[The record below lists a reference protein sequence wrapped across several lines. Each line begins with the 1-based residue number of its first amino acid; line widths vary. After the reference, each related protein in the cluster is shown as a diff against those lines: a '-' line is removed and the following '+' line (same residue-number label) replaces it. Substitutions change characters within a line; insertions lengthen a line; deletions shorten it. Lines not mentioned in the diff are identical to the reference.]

1 MDLNGFDWGTS
12 NSWFIETISKEIFEE
27 KIYEKFFEVENG
39 DIVID
44 VGASIGPFTYS
55 ILNKNPK
62 HVICVEPSFEEFP
75 VLIQN
80 TRQGNVSYLNKAI
93 NNFTGEFISS
103 NLFGFENGISSKA
116 YGITFKDFINL
127 YNLEKIDF
135 LKTDSEAGEYDI
147 FNLENLEW
155 IKNNVKKIVGEW
167 HIQLQGHNNIEKFK
181 QFRDTYLT
189 EFKNFQIYSV
199 DNIDIKWD
207 LWNDHFLEYYKQVII
222 HIDNR

>member
-1 MDLNGFDWGTS
+1 MDLNNFNWGSS
-12 NSWFIETISKEIFEE
+12 NNWFIETISKEIFEE

-55 ILNKNPK
+55 ILHKKPK
-62 HVICVEPSFEEFP
+62 HVICVEPSFEELP

-103 NLFGFENGISSKA
+103 DLFGFENGISSKA

-167 HIQLQGHNNIEKFK
+167 HLGNFERKQKFR
-181 QFRDTYLT
+181 QFRDLYLK
-189 EFKNFQIYSV
+189 EFSNYEVYSV
-199 DNIDIKWD
+199 NGVNIKWD
-207 LWNDHFLEYYKQVII
+207 LWNEHFIEFYSEIVIY
-222 HIDNR
+222 IDNR

>member
-1 MDLNGFDWGTS
+1 MDINVFNWGTS

-103 NLFGFENGISSKA
+103 DLFGFENGVSSKA

-155 IKNNVKKIVGEW
+155 IKNNVKKITGEW
-167 HIQLQGHNNIEKFK
+167 HLGNFERKQKFR
-181 QFRDTYLT
+181 QFRDLYLK
-189 EFKNFQIYSV
+189 EFSNYEIYSV
-199 DNIDIKWD
+199 NGVNIKWD
-207 LWNDHFLEYYKQVII
+207 LWNEHFIEFYSEIVIY
-222 HIDNR
+222 IDNR

>member
-103 NLFGFENGISSKA
+103 DLFGFENGILSKA

-167 HIQLQGHNNIEKFK
+167 HLGNFERKQKFR
-181 QFRDTYLT
+181 QFRDLYLK
-189 EFKNFQIYSV
+189 EFSNYEVYSV
-199 DNIDIKWD
+199 DGVNIKWD
-207 LWNDHFLEYYKQVII
+207 LWNEHFIEFYSEIVIY
-222 HIDNR
+222 IDNR

>member
-12 NSWFIETISKEIFEE
+12 NSWFIETVSKEIFEE

-103 NLFGFENGISSKA
+103 DLFGFENGILSKA
-116 YGITFKDFINL
+116 YGITFKEFINL

-167 HIQLQGHNNIEKFK
+167 HLGNFERKQKFR
-181 QFRDTYLT
+181 QFRDLYLK
-189 EFKNFQIYSV
+189 EFSNYEVYSV
-199 DNIDIKWD
+199 DGVNIKWD
-207 LWNDHFLEYYKQVII
+207 LWNEHFIEFYSEIVIY
-222 HIDNR
+222 IDNR

>member
-1 MDLNGFDWGTS
+1 MDVNNFNWGSS
-12 NSWFIETISKEIFEE
+12 NNWFIETISKEIFEE

-44 VGASIGPFTYS
+44 VGASVGPFTYS

-103 NLFGFENGISSKA
+103 DLFGFENGISSKA

-167 HIQLQGHNNIEKFK
+167 HLGNFERKQKFR
-181 QFRDTYLT
+181 QFRDLYLK
-189 EFKNFQIYSV
+189 EFSNYEVYSV
-199 DNIDIKWD
+199 NGVNIKWD
-207 LWNDHFLEYYKQVII
+207 LWNEHFIEFYSEIVIY
-222 HIDNR
+222 IDNR

>member
-1 MDLNGFDWGTS
+1 MDVNNFNWGSS
-12 NSWFIETISKEIFEE
+12 NNWFIETISKEIFEE

-103 NLFGFENGISSKA
+103 DLFGFENGISSKA

-167 HIQLQGHNNIEKFK
+167 HLGNFERKQKFR
-181 QFRDTYLT
+181 QFRDLYLK
-189 EFKNFQIYSV
+189 EFSNYEVYSV
-199 DNIDIKWD
+199 NGVNIKWD
-207 LWNDHFLEYYKQVII
+207 LWNEHFIEFYSEIVIY
-222 HIDNR
+222 IDKR

>member
-103 NLFGFENGISSKA
+103 DLFGFENGISSKA

-167 HIQLQGHNNIEKFK
+167 HLGNFERKQKFR
-181 QFRDTYLT
+181 QFRDLYLK
-189 EFKNFQIYSV
+189 EFSNYEVYSV
-199 DNIDIKWD
+199 NGVNIKWD
-207 LWNDHFLEYYKQVII
+207 LWNEHFIEFYSEIVIY
-222 HIDNR
+222 IDNR

>member
-1 MDLNGFDWGTS
+1 MDLNGFNWGTS

-167 HIQLQGHNNIEKFK
+167 HLGNFERKQKFR
-181 QFRDTYLT
+181 QFRDLYLK
-189 EFKNFQIYSV
+189 EFSNYEVYSV
-199 DNIDIKWD
+199 NGVNIKWD
-207 LWNDHFLEYYKQVII
+207 LWNEHFIEFYSEIVIY
-222 HIDNR
+222 IDNR

>member
-1 MDLNGFDWGTS
+1 MDVNAFNWGTS
-12 NSWFIETISKEIFEE
+12 NSWFIETISKEIFQE

-39 DIVID
+39 DIVVD
-44 VGASIGPFTYS
+44 VGASIGPFAYS
-55 ILNKNPK
+55 ILDKNPK
-62 HVICVEPSFEEFP
+62 HIICIEPSFEEFP

-103 NLFGFENGISSKA
+103 DLFGFENGISSKA

-155 IKNNVKKIVGEW
+155 IKNNVKKITGEW
-167 HIQLQGHNNIEKFK
+167 HLGNFERKQKFR
-181 QFRDTYLT
+181 QFRDLYLK
-189 EFKNFQIYSV
+189 EFSNYEVYSV
-199 DNIDIKWD
+199 NGVNIKWD
-207 LWNDHFLEYYKQVII
+207 LWNEHFIEFYSEIVIY
-222 HIDNR
+222 IDNR

>member
-1 MDLNGFDWGTS
+1 MDVNNFNWGSS
-12 NSWFIETISKEIFEE
+12 NNWFIETISKEIFEE

-103 NLFGFENGISSKA
+103 DLFGFENGISSKA

-167 HIQLQGHNNIEKFK
+167 HLGNFERKQKFR
-181 QFRDTYLT
+181 QFRDLYLK
-189 EFKNFQIYSV
+189 EFSNYEVYSV
-199 DNIDIKWD
+199 NGVNIKWD
-207 LWNDHFLEYYKQVII
+207 LWNEHFIEFYSEIVIY
-222 HIDNR
+222 IDNR

>member
-1 MDLNGFDWGTS
+1 MDLNNFNWGSS
-12 NSWFIETISKEIFEE
+12 NNWFIETISKEIFEE
-27 KIYEKFFEVENG
+27 KIYEKFFEVENC

-62 HVICVEPSFEEFP
+62 HVICVEPSFEELP

-103 NLFGFENGISSKA
+103 DLFGFENGISSKA

-167 HIQLQGHNNIEKFK
+167 HLGNFERKQKFR
-181 QFRDTYLT
+181 QFRDLYLK
-189 EFKNFQIYSV
+189 EFSNYEVYSV
-199 DNIDIKWD
+199 NGVNIKWD
-207 LWNDHFLEYYKQVII
+207 LWNEHFIEFYSEIVIY
-222 HIDNR
+222 IDNR

>member
-167 HIQLQGHNNIEKFK
+167 HLGNFERKQKFR
-181 QFRDTYLT
+181 QFRDLYLK
-189 EFKNFQIYSV
+189 EFSNYEVYSV
-199 DNIDIKWD
+199 NGVNIKWD
-207 LWNDHFLEYYKQVII
+207 LWNEHFIEFYSEIVIY
-222 HIDNR
+222 IDNR

>member
-1 MDLNGFDWGTS
+1 MDVNGFDWGTS
-12 NSWFIETISKEIFEE
+12 NSWFIETICKEIFEE

-39 DIVID
+39 DIVVD

-103 NLFGFENGISSKA
+103 DLFGFENGISSKA

-167 HIQLQGHNNIEKFK
+167 HLGNFERKQKFR
-181 QFRDTYLT
+181 QFRDLYLK
-189 EFKNFQIYSV
+189 EFSNYEVHSV
-199 DNIDIKWD
+199 NGVNIKWD
-207 LWNDHFLEYYKQVII
+207 LWNEHFIEFYSEIVIY
-222 HIDNR
+222 IDNR

>member
-1 MDLNGFDWGTS
+1 MDLNSFDWGSS
-12 NSWFIETISKEIFEE
+12 NNWFIETISKEIFEE

-55 ILNKNPK
+55 ILYKNPK
-62 HVICVEPSFEEFP
+62 HVICIEPSFEEFP
-75 VLIQN
+75 TLIQN

-93 NNFTGEFISS
+93 TNFTGEFIS
-103 NLFGFENGISSKA
+103 NDLFGFENGVSSKA
-116 YGITFKDFINL
+116 YGITFKDFVNL

-155 IKNNVKKIVGEW
+155 IKNNVKKITGEW
-167 HIQLQGHNNIEKFK
+167 HLGTFERKQKFR
-181 QFRDTYLT
+181 QFRDSYLT
-189 EFKNFQIYSV
+189 EFSNYEIYSV
-199 DNIDIKWD
+199 DGVNIKWD
-207 LWNDHFLEYYKQVII
+207 LWNEHFIEFYNEII
-222 HIDNR
+222 IYIDNR

>member
-12 NSWFIETISKEIFEE
+12 NSWFIETVSKEIFEE

-103 NLFGFENGISSKA
+103 DLFGFENGILSKA
-116 YGITFKDFINL
+116 YGIIFKDFINL

-167 HIQLQGHNNIEKFK
+167 HLGNFERKQKFR
-181 QFRDTYLT
+181 QFRDLYLK
-189 EFKNFQIYSV
+189 EFSNYEVYSV
-199 DNIDIKWD
+199 DGVNIKWD
-207 LWNDHFLEYYKQVII
+207 LWNEHFIEFYSEIVIY
-222 HIDNR
+222 IDNR

>member
-155 IKNNVKKIVGEW
+155 VKNNVKKIVGEW
-167 HIQLQGHNNIEKFK
+167 HLGNFERKQKFR
-181 QFRDTYLT
+181 QFRDLYLK
-189 EFKNFQIYSV
+189 EFSNYEVHSV
-199 DNIDIKWD
+199 NGVNIKWD
-207 LWNDHFLEYYKQVII
+207 LWNEHFIEFYSEIVIY
-222 HIDNR
+222 IDNR

>member
-12 NSWFIETISKEIFEE
+12 NSWFIETVSKEIFEE

-167 HIQLQGHNNIEKFK
+167 HLGNFERKQKFR
-181 QFRDTYLT
+181 QFRDLYLK
-189 EFKNFQIYSV
+189 EFSNYEVYSV
-199 DNIDIKWD
+199 DGVNIKWD
-207 LWNDHFLEYYKQVII
+207 LWNEHFIEFYSEIVIY
-222 HIDNR
+222 IDNR

>member
-167 HIQLQGHNNIEKFK
+167 HLGNSERKQKFR
-181 QFRDTYLT
+181 QFRDLYLK
-189 EFKNFQIYSV
+189 EFSNYEVHSV
-199 DNIDIKWD
+199 NGVNIKWD
-207 LWNDHFLEYYKQVII
+207 LWNEHFIEFYSEIVIY
-222 HIDNR
+222 IDNR

>member
-27 KIYEKFFEVENG
+27 KIYEKFFEVETG

-44 VGASIGPFTYS
+44 LGASIRPFTNS

-147 FNLENLEW
+147 FNLE
-155 IKNNVKKIVGEW
+155 
-167 HIQLQGHNNIEKFK
+167 QL
-181 QFRDTYLT
+181 
-189 EFKNFQIYSV
+189 
-199 DNIDIKWD
+199 
-207 LWNDHFLEYYKQVII
+207 DHK
-222 HIDNR
+222 

>member
-1 MDLNGFDWGTS
+1 MDINVFNWGTS
-12 NSWFIETISKEIFEE
+12 NSWFIETISKEIFQE
-27 KIYEKFFEVENG
+27 KIYEKFFEVESG
-39 DIVID
+39 DIVVD

-55 ILNKNPK
+55 ILDKNPK
-62 HVICVEPSFEEFP
+62 HVICIEPSFEEFP

-103 NLFGFENGISSKA
+103 DLFGFENGVSSKA

-155 IKNNVKKIVGEW
+155 IKNNVKKITGEW
-167 HIQLQGHNNIEKFK
+167 HLGNFERKQKFR
-181 QFRDTYLT
+181 QFRDLYLK
-189 EFKNFQIYSV
+189 EFSNYEIYSV
-199 DNIDIKWD
+199 NGVNIKWD
-207 LWNDHFLEYYKQVII
+207 LWNEHFIEFYSEIVIY
-222 HIDNR
+222 IDNR

>member
-12 NSWFIETISKEIFEE
+12 NSWFIETVSKEIFEE

-103 NLFGFENGISSKA
+103 DLFGFENGILSKA

-167 HIQLQGHNNIEKFK
+167 HLGNFERKQKFR
-181 QFRDTYLT
+181 QFRDLYLK
-189 EFKNFQIYSV
+189 EFSNYEVHSV
-199 DNIDIKWD
+199 DGVNIKWD
-207 LWNDHFLEYYKQVII
+207 LWNEHFIEFYSEIVIY
-222 HIDNR
+222 IDNR

>member
-167 HIQLQGHNNIEKFK
+167 HLGNSERKQKFR
-181 QFRDTYLT
+181 QFRDLYLK
-189 EFKNFQIYSV
+189 EFSNYEVYSV
-199 DNIDIKWD
+199 NGVNIKWD
-207 LWNDHFLEYYKQVII
+207 LWNEHFIEFYSEIVIY
-222 HIDNR
+222 IDNR

>member
-12 NSWFIETISKEIFEE
+12 NSWFIETVSKEIFEE

-103 NLFGFENGISSKA
+103 DLFGFENGILSKA

-155 IKNNVKKIVGEW
+155 VKNNVKKIVGEW
-167 HIQLQGHNNIEKFK
+167 HLGNFERKQKFR
-181 QFRDTYLT
+181 QFRDLYLK
-189 EFKNFQIYSV
+189 EFSNYEVYSV
-199 DNIDIKWD
+199 DGVNIKWD
-207 LWNDHFLEYYKQVII
+207 LWNEHFIEFYSEIVIY
-222 HIDNR
+222 IDNR

>member
-1 MDLNGFDWGTS
+1 MDLNNFNWGSS
-12 NSWFIETISKEIFEE
+12 NNWFIETISKEIFEE

-62 HVICVEPSFEEFP
+62 HVICVEPSFEELP

-103 NLFGFENGISSKA
+103 DLFGFENGISSKA

-167 HIQLQGHNNIEKFK
+167 HLGNFERKQKFR
-181 QFRDTYLT
+181 QFRDLYLK
-189 EFKNFQIYSV
+189 EFSNYEVYSV
-199 DNIDIKWD
+199 NGVNIKWD
-207 LWNDHFLEYYKQVII
+207 LWNEHFIEFYSEIVIY
-222 HIDNR
+222 IDNR

>member
-12 NSWFIETISKEIFEE
+12 NSWFIETVSKEIFEE

-103 NLFGFENGISSKA
+103 DLFGFENGILSKA

-167 HIQLQGHNNIEKFK
+167 HLGNFERKQKFR
-181 QFRDTYLT
+181 QFRDLYLK
-189 EFKNFQIYSV
+189 EFSNYEVYSV
-199 DNIDIKWD
+199 DGVNIKWD
-207 LWNDHFLEYYKQVII
+207 LWNEHFIEFYSEIVIY
-222 HIDNR
+222 IDNR

>member
-12 NSWFIETISKEIFEE
+12 NSWFIETVSKEIFEE

-167 HIQLQGHNNIEKFK
+167 HLGNFERKQKFR
-181 QFRDTYLT
+181 QFRDLYLK
-189 EFKNFQIYSV
+189 EFSNYEVYSV
-199 DNIDIKWD
+199 NGVNIKWD
-207 LWNDHFLEYYKQVII
+207 LWNEHFIEFYSEIVIY
-222 HIDNR
+222 IDNR

>member
-1 MDLNGFDWGTS
+1 MDLNGFNWGTS

-103 NLFGFENGISSKA
+103 DLFGFENGISSKA

-167 HIQLQGHNNIEKFK
+167 HLGNFERKQKFR
-181 QFRDTYLT
+181 QFRDLYLK
-189 EFKNFQIYSV
+189 EFSNYEVYSV
-199 DNIDIKWD
+199 NGVNIKWD
-207 LWNDHFLEYYKQVII
+207 LWNEHFIEFYSEIVIY
-222 HIDNR
+222 IDNR

>member
-167 HIQLQGHNNIEKFK
+167 HLGNFERKQKFR
-181 QFRDTYLT
+181 QFRDLYLK
-189 EFKNFQIYSV
+189 EFSNYEVHSV
-199 DNIDIKWD
+199 NGVNIKWD
-207 LWNDHFLEYYKQVII
+207 LWNEHFIEFYSEIVIY
-222 HIDNR
+222 IDNR